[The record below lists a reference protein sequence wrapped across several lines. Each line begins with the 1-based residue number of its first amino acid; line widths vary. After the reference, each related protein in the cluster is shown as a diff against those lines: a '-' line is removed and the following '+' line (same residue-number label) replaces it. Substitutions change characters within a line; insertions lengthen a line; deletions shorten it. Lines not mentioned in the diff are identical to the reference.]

1 MTRPRYF
8 GEDKPICDW
17 LRKHPELDSAKGISL
32 TDCDLFIH
40 RYMTVCDKC
49 GMNGK
54 VETREVQALLTIEC
68 KTRSGQP
75 SDSQRDTLSKFH
87 TFNGTQKTEN
97 YIIRNF
103 GVAFL
108 SMSGTRPDD
117 SDILQWGRFLDLSD
131 QSKIVWKRITE
142 EMLLDLIGFKIH
154 PDNFLPNPFRRHH
167 AKKEIFTDELTDLGF
182 EIPIKVFQRS

>member
-1 MTRPRYF
+1 
-8 GEDKPICDW
+8 
-17 LRKHPELDSAKGISL
+17 
-32 TDCDLFIH
+32 
-40 RYMTVCDKC
+40 
-49 GMNGK
+49 
-54 VETREVQALLTIEC
+54 
-68 KTRSGQP
+68 
-75 SDSQRDTLSKFH
+75 
-87 TFNGTQKTEN
+87 
-97 YIIRNF
+97 
-103 GVAFL
+103 
-108 SMSGTRPDD
+108 MSGTRPDD